1 MDAHS
6 TRFARSGQARASRL
20 ILGAVGIAL
29 TLTACDG
36 AGDSVRTSA
45 SPGTDF
51 PRVIEL
57 DGRTVT
63 IPVRP
68 NRVAIL
74 SPSIGEAAYKLIDH
88 SRIAAVSSTLH
99 NDLLSNVA
107 ALARRTPIALPGGFQ
122 MDPEQVLSLNPDLV
136 LVERSHDAERDAE
149 RILARTGIPVVE
161 LTRWDT
167 IARIRTN
174 FFLLGRVMAA
184 ESNAARIVARMDAR
198 VEEVRKAV
206 AGVHDKPVVLALS
219 GFATPLVNGPGT
231 ITYDVIAAAG
241 GINATDL
248 MHTGPWDQADVEKI
262 IAADPDY
269 IALIDLHGTGVAGF
283 SAILD
288 HPGMQAVTAIRQQ
301 RIKVFLPRVMMSVGA
316 DQVVDGLVD
325 LARWI
330 HPQQFTDSE

>member
-1 MDAHS
+1 M
-6 TRFARSGQARASRL
+6 GARASL
-20 ILGAVGIAL
+20 WSLVAVGVAL
-29 TLTACDG
+29 TLSACDG
-36 AGDSVRTSA
+36 AGDSLQK
-45 SPGTDF
+45 SPSRGSDF
-51 PRVIEL
+51 PRAIEL

-63 IPVRP
+63 IPERP

-122 MDPEQVLSLNPDLV
+122 MDPEQVLALNPDLV
-136 LVERSHDAERDAE
+136 LVERAHDAERDAE
-149 RILARTGIPVVE
+149 GILARAGIPVVE

-174 FFLLGRVMAA
+174 FFLLGRALAA
-184 ESNAARIVARMDAR
+184 ESNAAHIVARMDAR
-198 VEEVRKAV
+198 VAEVRKAV
-206 AGVHDKPVVLALS
+206 GGVDDKPVVLALS
-219 GFATPLVNGPGT
+219 GFAAPLVNGRGT
-231 ITYDVIAAAG
+231 ITDDVIAAAG
-241 GINATDL
+241 GINASEL

-262 IAADPDY
+262 IAADPDF
-269 IALIDLHGTGVAGF
+269 IALIDLHGTGIAGF

-288 HPGMQAVTAIRQQ
+288 HPGMQAVTAVRHR